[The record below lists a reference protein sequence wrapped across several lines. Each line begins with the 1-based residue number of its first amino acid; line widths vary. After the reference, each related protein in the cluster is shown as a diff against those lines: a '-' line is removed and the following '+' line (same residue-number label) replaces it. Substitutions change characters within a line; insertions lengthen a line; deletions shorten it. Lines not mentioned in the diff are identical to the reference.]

1 MKNKLKVL
9 ITGGFGFVGSSIVNK
24 LLKKNKFEIF
34 VIDNLSRIGS
44 ENNYHVLKKKVKFFK
59 YDIGYE
65 KKKIEN
71 LIKRIK
77 PDHLFHLAGQ
87 VAMSNSLKKPYY
99 DFITNTL
106 GTVNILESIRKYSIN
121 TQLLFASSNKI
132 YGDLKN
138 IKYFE
143 KKYRYETTKK
153 DFSED
158 TPLNFSTPYGC
169 SKGAADQYVL
179 DYSKVYNL
187 NFTVFRHSTI
197 YGPNQFFDYN
207 QGWISWF
214 CKKLINQKNSKLK
227 KKFSI
232 SGDGKQVRDILH
244 IDDAVELYL
253 KSIKYKK
260 RLAGKVFNIG
270 GGFKNSISV
279 LELIKYLEKILKV
292 KSYYYNIKERTSDQ
306 KYFVCNISSI
316 KNSIQWYPKVNFHK
330 GLDDL
335 LKNYRI

>member
-1 MKNKLKVL
+1 MEVNFWIPLNRVFNTMKNKLKVL

-179 DYSKVYNL
+179 DYSKVYKL
-187 NFTVFRHSTI
+187 NFTVFIAS
-197 YGPNQFFDYN
+197 P
-207 QGWISWF
+207 
-214 CKKLINQKNSKLK
+214 
-227 KKFSI
+227 
-232 SGDGKQVRDILH
+232 
-244 IDDAVELYL
+244 
-253 KSIKYKK
+253 
-260 RLAGKVFNIG
+260 
-270 GGFKNSISV
+270 
-279 LELIKYLEKILKV
+279 
-292 KSYYYNIKERTSDQ
+292 
-306 KYFVCNISSI
+306 
-316 KNSIQWYPKVNFHK
+316 
-330 GLDDL
+330 
-335 LKNYRI
+335 